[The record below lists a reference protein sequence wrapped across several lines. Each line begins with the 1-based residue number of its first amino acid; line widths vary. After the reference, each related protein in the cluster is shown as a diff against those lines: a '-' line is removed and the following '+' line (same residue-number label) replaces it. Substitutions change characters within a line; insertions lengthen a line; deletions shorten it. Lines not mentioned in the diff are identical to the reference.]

1 MSTLSPLSSQ
11 PAAQSCAHP
20 PARRM
25 LLASQSPRRRELLS
39 SAGVVFEVQEPGI
52 DDAELRPGP
61 TVNAEQ
67 FAASLALLKAQSA
80 WRRHARHSAQPATLV
95 VGADTIVVKDGR
107 MIGKP
112 LDAAD
117 AVRIIRLLQGGSHQV
132 VTGVALL
139 DTVTGSRDVF
149 VDKARVALGPLTAAQ
164 IDDYVASGQ
173 WQGKAGGYNLFERQT
188 AGWPITVQ
196 GDQTAVVGLPMQK
209 LLPRL
214 ARYGLQPAGPTSPL
228 STPPAPVTPAA

>member
-1 MSTLSPLSSQ
+1 MSTLSPTSSQ
-11 PAAQSCAHP
+11 PTVHA

-139 DTVTGSRDVF
+139 DTVTGARDVF
-149 VDKARVALGPLTAAQ
+149 VDKARVDLGPLTAAQ

-173 WQGKAGGYNLFERQT
+173 WQGKAGGYNLFERQA

-214 ARYGLQPAGPTSPL
+214 ARYGFQ
-228 STPPAPVTPAA
+228 PPAAPPSSPSIPAA

>member
-1 MSTLSPLSSQ
+1 MSTLSPTSSQ
-11 PAAQSCAHP
+11 PTVHA

-117 AVRIIRLLQGGSHQV
+117 AVRTIRLLQGGSHQV

-139 DTVTGSRDVF
+139 DTVTGARDVF

-173 WQGKAGGYNLFERQT
+173 WQGKAGGYNLFERQA

-214 ARYGLQPAGPTSPL
+214 ARYGFQ
-228 STPPAPVTPAA
+228 PPAAPPSSPSIPAA